1 MLHILW
7 YIIIGFIVG
16 LLARFF
22 FPGAV
27 PMGFIMTVVVG
38 IVGSIIGGLIARLF
52 NRPRPGT
59 PFHPAG
65 ILLSILGAV
74 ILIWVLRYTGIGG
87 V

>member
-1 MLHILW
+1 MLHIIW

-16 LLARFF
+16 LLARFL
-22 FPGAV
+22 FPGPV

-38 IVGSIIGGLIARLF
+38 IVGSIIGGLIARTF
-52 NRPRPGT
+52 SKPPAGT

-65 ILLSILGAV
+65 IILSIIGAI
-74 ILIWVLRYTGIGG
+74 ILIWILRMTGIH